1 MLGRIALF
9 ELRYQLRRPIA
20 LISFIVFAALAVGL
34 QSVIALAGG
43 ALFVNAPSVIAQQ
56 LGIFSIVAM
65 FLSLAVLADV
75 ALRDAATRMD
85 PIMRSMPVRAGWYF
99 GARFAGA
106 YAVACLGFLGVVLGN
121 SLAAVMP
128 WIPASAVGPFRP
140 AAYIVALAVIALPI
154 FW

>member
-1 MLGRIALF
+1 MGVQSHSFSATIGPAPNSRWPAGIWKACISRPSRTARGPQPELCYGPRPAYRGGCMLGRIALF

-20 LISFIVFAALAVGL
+20 LVSFIVFAALAVGL

-56 LGIFSIVAM
+56 VGIFSIVAM

-85 PIMRSMPVRAGWYF
+85 PIMR
-99 GARFAGA
+99 
-106 YAVACLGFLGVVLGN
+106 
-121 SLAAVMP
+121 
-128 WIPASAVGPFRP
+128 
-140 AAYIVALAVIALPI
+140 
-154 FW
+154 